1 MSSGLSIEDQIRRAI
16 EAGEFDDLKGKGK
29 PLNLDDYFAAP
40 EDVRMGYA
48 MLKSND
54 FVPEEVARLK
64 EIGELREAIAAS
76 TDEEIKKTLTK
87 TLHEKSTALSL
98 ILERNKRK
106 R

>member
-1 MSSGLSIEDQIRRAI
+1 MSRGLSIEDQIRRAI
-16 EAGEFDDLKGKGK
+16 EAGDFDNLEGKGK

-64 EIGELREAIAAS
+64 EIGELREKIAACV
-76 TDEEIKKTLTK
+76 DENIKKTLHK
-87 TLHEKSTALSL
+87 TLQEKNIALSL